1 MLSDLVYNRNCWQ
14 YWVIHFFPILVI
26 FFAFILGA
34 VSTDACDFML
44 VEWGRIG
51 NNVPVKRISRFGL
64 FRMWESGSQ
73 TDTCGTWS
81 FRNSLIKSLDLELD
95 NEFITDITADL
106 NSYYTKIPGG
116 GLIAAQAFAVMAC
129 ILGITSIILLFLSFY
144 FPFSKLWFGI
154 VIPAVTITAGVF
166 QLFTFCIFAADN
178 CKSMNTNITTHCS
191 LLQAG
196 RVSICAALMYL
207 GMGVG
212 LIFYPKLAQPL
223 LAQEDDDENHKDAVA
238 PSLEEIQDLM
248 EEGSVEPAPEPPSTP
263 VARAISIDED
273 ATAAGKPEAPG
284 SSSPPNSGNLKPDPV
299 CSFDDDVP
307 ADEQAMPEE
316 DPQVKTTM
324 LQDGSRRVEK
334 VVRNPDGSKTTTI
347 TTEQFDAY

>member
-1 MLSDLVYNRNCWQ
+1 M
-14 YWVIHFFPILVI
+14 VI
-26 FFAFILGA
+26 FIAFILGA

-44 VEWGRIG
+44 VEFGRIV
-51 NNVPVKRISRFGL
+51 NNAPSKGVYRFGL
-64 FRMWESGSQ
+64 FRMSESSSQ
-73 TDTCGTWS
+73 TDTCSTWS
-81 FRNSLIKSLDLELD
+81 FRNTLLQSLDLDLD
-95 NEFITDITADL
+95 NINDDTTADFI
-106 NSYYTKIPGG
+106 SYYTKIPGG

-129 ILGITSIILLFLSFY
+129 ILGIASVVLLFLSFY
-144 FPFSKLWFGI
+144 FPRFLSKLWFGI

-178 CKSMNTNITTHCS
+178 CKSTNDNIITNCS

-223 LAQEDDDENHKDAVA
+223 LAQEGDDEENNYKDAVA
-238 PSLEEIQDLM
+238 PSMEEIQDLM

-263 VARAISIDED
+263 VARAVSIDED
-273 ATAAGKPEAPG
+273 ATAKGKREAPG
-284 SSSPPNSGNLKPDPV
+284 SSSPPDSGNLKPDPV
-299 CSFDDDVP
+299 CSFDEDVP
-307 ADEQAMPEE
+307 AGEQAVPEE
-316 DPQVKTTM
+316 GPQVKTTM

-347 TTEQFDAY
+347 TTEQFDTY